1 MPTQPTKLP
10 IASAPHHNSPP
21 YAGFGA
27 ALRAWL
33 LRADRSQQELA
44 TALKVRPSTV
54 SRWVQGQKRPD
65 ARLLVKLLAAF
76 RGWFGEEWDPLEA
89 QDAIAC
95 LGHNWSEVQEAS
107 ERYFEKGG
115 RLKPSRPGGRLPA
128 LRHNGSFSR
137 RGLSSTCPAALSAI

>member
-10 IASAPHHNSPP
+10 ITSAQRHNSPP

-44 TALKVRPSTV
+44 TALKVGPSTV
-54 SRWVQGQKRPD
+54 SRWAQGQKRPD

-76 RGWFGEEWDPLEA
+76 RGWFGEEWNPVEA
-89 QDAIAC
+89 LDAVAC
-95 LGHNWSEVQEAS
+95 LGYDWAKVHAASVQH
-107 ERYFEKGG
+107 FQQGG
-115 RLKPSRPGGRLPA
+115 MFKPSRPGGRQLAP
-128 LRHNGSFSR
+128 RRTGSFFR
-137 RGLSSTCPAALSAI
+137 RGPSSKCPAASNTL